1 MGSEASPPGTHG
13 IYSARRRVL
22 AGRLHAPV
30 APFFF
35 SRFVNLGGWSIRF
48 RTFEIPAWGK
58 SNVAC
63 SCSCSHHP
71 SASQS
76 AGACS
81 PKPVS
86 CRRPPR
92 AIVIDHSTV
101 QMVWCTHW
109 PTSARGGSSSPTR
122 FCQSSAPSFLQ
133 LSSRSV
139 ISSAVVFRVQTAFFF
154 DAFECSSTSTR
165 L

>member
-109 PTSARGGSSSPTR
+109 PAPFGERGDSTGQDTRRLLFSHTLLPEQCPELSAAVKS
-122 FCQSSAPSFLQ
+122 FCYFICRRLQSSDGFL
-133 LSSRSV
+133 L
-139 ISSAVVFRVQTAFFF
+139 
-154 DAFECSSTSTR
+154 
-165 L
+165 